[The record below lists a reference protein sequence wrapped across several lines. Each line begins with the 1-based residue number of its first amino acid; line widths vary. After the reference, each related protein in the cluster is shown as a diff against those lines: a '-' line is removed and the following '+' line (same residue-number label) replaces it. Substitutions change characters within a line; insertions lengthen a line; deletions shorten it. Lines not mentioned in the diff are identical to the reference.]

1 MVLLTVVGALLA
13 ALLAFL
19 VEPLVGKLL
28 LPTYGGAAAVW
39 TTALVFFQV
48 ALLAGYGLAHVA
60 IRWLGLRRA
69 ALVEVAVVGLAL
81 LALPVAL
88 PSDAAPP
95 SGTTPALWLLGIL
108 AVTVGAPFVA
118 LATATPTLQRWLAAT
133 GGSER
138 GREPSVCSRRATRVA
153 CSGSWPIPRS
163 SSRTSISASR
173 HDCGRLGYLAF
184 VALVVGGAIVVLRRA
199 PSEAGLAT
207 AAGPPPARSTVV
219 GWVGFAAVPAALVIG
234 TTTQL
239 TTDVAAVPL
248 LWVVPLAVYLAT
260 FVLAFAGGRPIG
272 LRVANALLP
281 LLALGVAIS
290 LIGGAD
296 LPIWAVFGVSLG
308 ALACAGIVCHGRLAI
323 ARPSA
328 ERLTGYDLAI
338 ASGGA
343 LGGLLAG
350 IVAPLVL
357 PVPIEGELALV
368 VALALRWGST
378 PGASARDAEAAT
390 PESGP
395 PTQRRAWLARLR
407 RTPFLLGY
415 GLGAVA
421 LVAGLAWLGAD
432 VHPGVL
438 LGALL
443 LGLLLGLARWPV
455 AFAAAI
461 AAVFGLA
468 LVGVPPSL
476 DERRTFYG
484 ERRVVEDAE
493 GRHALLA
500 GTTVQGVQHFRQVD
514 LRREPVGYY
523 HRGGPLAD
531 VVEVVKART
540 PAARISVVG
549 LGVGALAAL
558 GRPVDSLTFY
568 EIDPAIVAI
577 ARDPRLFTYLADSA
591 PAIDVVVG
599 DGRLGLASRTS
610 TDADL
615 VVVDA
620 FNSDAIPVHLL
631 TREAIQLYL
640 DRLRPGGI
648 VAFNV
653 SNRYVDLEPVLA
665 AAARDL
671 GLAGLARVDEPVQ
684 DDADA
689 DSSHVVVLARSPAD
703 LTGLTARP
711 GWRSLGEPAERA
723 WTDRS
728 SDLLGA
734 LRWP

>member
-28 LPTYGGAAAVW
+28 LPTYGGAAGVW

-48 ALLAGYGLAHVA
+48 ALLTGYALAHVA

-69 ALVEVAVVGLAL
+69 ALVEIAVVGLAL

-95 SGTTPALWLLGIL
+95 SGTAPALWLLGVL

-118 LATATPTLQRWLAAT
+118 LATATPTLQRWLAAS
-133 GGSER
+133 GGER
-138 GREPSVCSRRATRVA
+138 ARAGAVRLFAASNAGSLLALLAYPTIIEPNFDLDEQA
-153 CSGSWPIPRS
+153 
-163 SSRTSISASR
+163 
-173 HDCGRLGYLAF
+173 RLWAIGYLAF
-184 VALVVGGAIVVLRRA
+184 VALVAGAALVVLRRA
-199 PSEAGLAT
+199 PSEARLAA
-207 AAGPPPARSTVV
+207 AAGPPPSRSTVF
-219 GWVGFAAVPAALVIG
+219 GWVGYAAVPAALVIG
-234 TTTQL
+234 TTAQL

-248 LWVVPLAVYLAT
+248 LWVMPLAVYLAT
-260 FVLAFAGGRPIG
+260 FVLAFAGAWPIG

-281 LLALGVAIS
+281 ALALGVAIG
-290 LIGGAD
+290 LIGGAA
-296 LPIWAVFGVSLG
+296 LPVWALFGMSLG
-308 ALACAGIVCHGRLAI
+308 ALGCAGIVCHGRLAI
-323 ARPSA
+323 ARPTA

-368 VALALRWGST
+368 AALALRWGTT
-378 PGASARDAEAAT
+378 PGASATEAEAAT

-395 PTQRRAWLARLR
+395 PSRRRAWLARLR
-407 RTPFLLGY
+407 QIPFLLGY
-415 GLGAVA
+415 GLGALA

-455 AFAAAI
+455 AFAAAV

-468 LVGVPPSL
+468 LVGVPPSIE
-476 DERRTFYG
+476 ERRTFYG
-484 ERRVVEDAE
+484 ERRVVEDAG

-500 GTTVQGVQHFRQVD
+500 GTTIQGVQHFRQVE

-531 VVEVVKART
+531 VVEVVQARA

-549 LGVGALAAL
+549 LGAGALAAL
-558 GRPVDSLTFY
+558 GRPADSLTFY

-591 PAIDVVVG
+591 AATDVVVA
-599 DGRLGLASRTS
+599 DGRLGIASRTS
-610 TDADL
+610 TEADL

-631 TREAIQLYL
+631 TREAIELYL
-640 DRLRPGGI
+640 DRVRPGGI

-671 GLAGLARVDEPVQ
+671 GLIGLARVDEPAQ
-684 DDADA
+684 DEADA
-689 DSSHVVVLARSPAD
+689 DSSHVVVLARSPDD
-703 LTGLTARP
+703 LTGLAARP
-711 GWRSLGEPAERA
+711 GWRPLVEPAERA